1 MYRGSWEARQ
11 SRGLLEKRNHLV
23 CPGEC
28 GSQRVG
34 SKLGRQGGQSGR
46 VTLQSLDIP
55 LQSKEGAWSASGS
68 HSSPP
73 QGWAGGP
80 VWRWG
85 VLRKVPHLRKK
96 HRRRR
101 EVDGFGTCL
110 ASTKRTCG
118 ETASGRD
125 GSGARRTLRFLS
137 WEHGTQGKRGTP

>member
-1 MYRGSWEARQ
+1 MGSPPEQGAFGEEKSLSMSGGMWEPEGGRQ
-11 SRGLLEKRNHLV
+11 R
-23 CPGEC
+23 
-28 GSQRVG
+28 
-34 SKLGRQGGQSGR
+34 LGRQGGQSRR

-55 LQSKEGAWSASGS
+55 PQSKEGTWSASGG
-68 HSSPP
+68 HSSSP

-96 HRRRR
+96 HQRRR
-101 EVDGFGTCL
+101 EVGGFGTCL

-118 ETASGRD
+118 ETAGGRD

-137 WEHGTQGKRGTP
+137 WEHGTQGERGTP

>member
-1 MYRGSWEARQ
+1 MSGGMWEPEGGKQTGEAGRPVREDHTAEFGHPPPKARKGHGQ
-11 SRGLLEKRNHLV
+11 LLEATLAPHRAGL
-23 CPGEC
+23 E
-28 GSQRVG
+28 
-34 SKLGRQGGQSGR
+34 GQSG
-46 VTLQSLDIP
+46 D
-55 LQSKEGAWSASGS
+55 G
-68 HSSPP
+68 
-73 QGWAGGP
+73 
-80 VWRWG
+80 G

-137 WEHGTQGKRGTP
+137 WEHGTQGERGTP